1 MIDPVLRPGGVFD
14 FGEGLL
20 SERLEGPRE
29 RFGVFGGGGIRQEE
43 TGQRENAGSKP
54 DRYGRQYHESPLC
67 GKAIRR
73 PTDAVAAGDT

>member
-14 FGEGLL
+14 FGERLL
-20 SERLEGPRE
+20 VERLEGPRE
-29 RFGVFGGGGIRQEE
+29 RLGVFGGGGAGQEE
-43 TGQRENAGSKP
+43 CGQRENAGSIP
-54 DRYGRQYHESPLC
+54 DRYGRLFHELPLC